1 MGSQLTKNFEVDKEP
16 YMRGGMHNMWN
27 VFRGK
32 RKIGVGGTSTGEVSI
47 FMFEKKIAKVKG

>member
-1 MGSQLTKNFEVDKEP
+1 LTKNFEVDKEP

-32 RKIGVGGTSTGEVSI
+32 RKVGVGGTSTGEVSI